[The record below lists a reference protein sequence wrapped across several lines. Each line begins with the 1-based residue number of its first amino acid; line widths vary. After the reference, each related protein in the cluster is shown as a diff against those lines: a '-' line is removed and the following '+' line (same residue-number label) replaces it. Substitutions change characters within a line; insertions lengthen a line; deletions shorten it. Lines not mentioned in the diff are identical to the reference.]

1 MGTWQASW
9 PQHKWEGGFKTQEV
23 GPLVELTSWGWR
35 SSRCMLTAA
44 QHKGQNRG
52 WQGLHFICTSPS
64 LTLPPWEPPP
74 HKHARQRVGNVA
86 EYFFTLGSKS
96 RCVLSGSALPR
107 IKSRMGTGPSA
118 QGRRLSPSET
128 SPSILGGCDHAEPL
142 SHKGETL
149 SL

>member
-1 MGTWQASW
+1 MGGWIQDPGGGALGRVNLLGLEVFKVHAHSRPAQRPEQRLAGAALYMYVSQPHSASL
-9 PQHKWEGGFKTQEV
+9 G
-23 GPLVELTSWGWR
+23 
-35 SSRCMLTAA
+35 A
-44 QHKGQNRG
+44 
-52 WQGLHFICTSPS
+52 
-64 LTLPPWEPPP
+64 PP

-86 EYFFTLGSKS
+86 EYFITLGSKS

-128 SPSILGGCDHAEPL
+128 SRGILGGCDHAEPL